1 MVTSGQFLIDSEA
14 SLRSALPGDTA
25 QSAVSDQKQAQEYE
39 TTGVI
44 KAIDAGSITLAH
56 QPIPALNWGAMTMD
70 FTLKTPVSTLKPG
83 DRVMFSFTLDDENG
97 AVITHLM
104 PATEAMK

>member
-1 MVTSGQFLIDSEA
+1 
-14 SLRSALPGDTA
+14 
-25 QSAVSDQKQAQEYE
+25 
-39 TTGVI
+39 
-44 KAIDAGSITLAH
+44 
-56 QPIPALNWGAMTMD
+56 MTMD